1 MNHKVQQWFSQSTN
15 CYGSVAH
22 ISCAALIRFLRGN
35 TVFKLVN
42 TWVSWHPT
50 PPTSMLHFIPQIA
63 WHVSPIRITLQF
75 VAARS
80 ISSYTSLM
88 NYKEPNFTLS
98 SQLGLVLHVRTL
110 KLKRKGE
117 FQNTHK
123 AKGHQL
129 CNGQQSAHTLCLC
142 HSRKV
147 SHYTVRIPMT
157 SGPILHVRTPN
168 WKEKQNWNTHKPKG
182 HQKCNGQQ
190 SALNPWL
197 PDLELQQPLA
207 SYWGIEYRSSSSTN
221 QSKQE
226 YFWTNSEWSTEYRRA
241 FNIDM

>member
-1 MNHKVQQWFSQSTN
+1 MFLQSESL
-15 CYGSVAH
+15 CSLLLPGQY
-22 ISCAALIRFLRGN
+22 L
-35 TVFKLVN
+35 
-42 TWVSWHPT
+42 PT
-50 PPTSMLHFIPQIA
+50 PVLWITKSQIFLTTQSPRAFIACQD
-63 WHVSPIRITLQF
+63 S
-75 VAARS
+75 
-80 ISSYTSLM
+80 
-88 NYKEPNFTLS
+88 
-98 SQLGLVLHVRTL
+98 

-157 SGPILHVRTPN
+157 SGPVLHVRTQN
-168 WKEKQNWNTHKPKG
+168 LKERQNWNTHKPKG